1 MKQSLHNSPGLW
13 SIRDLRLVLPAR
25 AVSFFGDSLAL
36 VLLTLEIAR
45 TDRPMV
51 MTVLLIAFSLPLFA
65 LASVAG
71 RLVDEHDSRTLL
83 VMAGGVQ
90 VIASLGL
97 VWGPNLIAIIGFVL
111 LLQAGQS
118 VTAPTWGAVVPR
130 IVGDE
135 LVGKAVGL
143 QQSLSSL
150 AGLGGAA
157 AAGLL
162 YAAIGYHA
170 AMLVDTTTFALL
182 VLVGAMV
189 RTRRGR
195 RYDAA
200 QLATRDAES
209 ESTEDDAAR
218 SMSGQTFISRDGLL
232 RLLVPALY
240 LVVLALEAPNVV
252 EVFLITDDLGASAA
266 VYGLVTAAF
275 MLGNISGPLL
285 ATRISTELARLTWAA
300 VSAVLLGVLVIGIGL
315 SPDVWVVLGLFT
327 VCGIA
332 GGALN
337 ALIGT
342 LVITRTPEQLR
353 GRVLARLGGTARGF
367 SVLAMVLGGLGGQ
380 FLGARPTF
388 VICGALGVLA
398 GMVVLRARRG
408 LLTPA
413 SAPAGES
420 AAPALAPA

>member
-1 MKQSLHNSPGLW
+1 MKQALHNSPGLW

-83 VMAGGVQ
+83 VVAGSVQ

-170 AMLVDTTTFALL
+170 AMLVDTSTFAIL
-182 VLVGAMV
+182 VVVGAMV

-200 QLATRDAES
+200 QL
-209 ESTEDDAAR
+209 
-218 SMSGQTFISRDGLL
+218 
-232 RLLVPALY
+232 
-240 LVVLALEAPNVV
+240 
-252 EVFLITDDLGASAA
+252 
-266 VYGLVTAAF
+266 
-275 MLGNISGPLL
+275 
-285 ATRISTELARLTWAA
+285 
-300 VSAVLLGVLVIGIGL
+300 
-315 SPDVWVVLGLFT
+315 
-327 VCGIA
+327 
-332 GGALN
+332 
-337 ALIGT
+337 
-342 LVITRTPEQLR
+342 
-353 GRVLARLGGTARGF
+353 
-367 SVLAMVLGGLGGQ
+367 
-380 FLGARPTF
+380 
-388 VICGALGVLA
+388 
-398 GMVVLRARRG
+398 
-408 LLTPA
+408 
-413 SAPAGES
+413 
-420 AAPALAPA
+420 